1 MSSLKGITPL
11 LASSK
16 QILSEKKHAATKNLH
31 LAPASV
37 GLEAI
42 FFLKLFFWGGGS
54 YVDPCPKVDANL
66 LIFNELIAFWSCRWG
81 RMSISTLYD
90 LFKDIALPHSRLFSA
105 LRAWPIWGDWTVGTL
120 QRIIAWNEFPFYS
133 SPVTYFQSKGEH
145 PSLLWWEE
153 FTA

>member
-42 FFLKLFFWGGGS
+42 FFLKLFFFWGGVLCGS
-54 YVDPCPKVDANL
+54 MPQGGRQFVD
-66 LIFNELIAFWSCRWG
+66 
-81 RMSISTLYD
+81 
-90 LFKDIALPHSRLFSA
+90 
-105 LRAWPIWGDWTVGTL
+105 
-120 QRIIAWNEFPFYS
+120 
-133 SPVTYFQSKGEH
+133 FQWADSF
-145 PSLLWWEE
+145 LVL
-153 FTA
+153 

>member
-42 FFLKLFFWGGGS
+42 FFLKLFFGGGVLCGS
-54 YVDPCPKVDANL
+54 MPQGGRQFVD
-66 LIFNELIAFWSCRWG
+66 
-81 RMSISTLYD
+81 
-90 LFKDIALPHSRLFSA
+90 
-105 LRAWPIWGDWTVGTL
+105 
-120 QRIIAWNEFPFYS
+120 
-133 SPVTYFQSKGEH
+133 FQ
-145 PSLLWWEE
+145 
-153 FTA
+153 

>member
-42 FFLKLFFWGGGS
+42 FFLKLFFFGGGS

-66 LIFNELIAFWSCRWG
+66 LIFNELSGPVDEGGCPSVLCMTCSKI
-81 RMSISTLYD
+81 
-90 LFKDIALPHSRLFSA
+90 LPFLTPDFF
-105 LRAWPIWGDWTVGTL
+105 LR
-120 QRIIAWNEFPFYS
+120 
-133 SPVTYFQSKGEH
+133 
-145 PSLLWWEE
+145 
-153 FTA
+153 